1 MGKSEEETKETEK
14 KETEEETEGENEEYS
29 PKSPPNQTYLL
40 TESKCEFE

>member
-14 KETEEETEGENEEYS
+14 NETEEEDFEYTRQPS
-29 PKSPPNQTYLL
+29 DQTYLL